1 MRHDALRNR
10 ERILA
15 AADEVFGEQG
25 AAGSTEEVARRAGVG
40 IGTVFRHFP
49 TKNEL
54 VEAALVRH
62 FARLT
67 DRARALAQASQPS
80 EALRAL
86 VREMI
91 ETGPSK
97 ITLASLAAGHGKIPP
112 GALDASRELR
122 GAVEAVLRRAQ
133 DAGQVRP
140 EATIDE
146 VYLLVRSLAHA
157 SATMPV
163 PPDTLRR
170 ATEIILAGLAS
181 PGADTQAADGSAGTQ
196 ARDVRL

>member
-15 AADEVFGEQG
+15 AAEEVFGEQG

-54 VEAALVRH
+54 IEAALIRH

-67 DRARALAQASQPS
+67 DRAQALADVGPPD
-80 EALRAL
+80 EALRTL

-91 ETGPSK
+91 ETGPAK

-122 GAVEAVLRRAQ
+122 GAVEAVLLRAQ
-133 DAGQVRP
+133 DARQVRRD
-140 EATIDE
+140 ATIDE
-146 VYLLVRSLAHA
+146 VYLLVRSLAQA
-157 SATMPV
+157 SAAMPV

-170 ATEIILAGLAS
+170 AIEIILAGLAS
-181 PGADTQAADGSAGTQ
+181 PAS
-196 ARDVRL
+196 R

>member
-1 MRHDALRNR
+1 MRQDALRNR
-10 ERILA
+10 DRILA
-15 AADEVFGEQG
+15 AAEEVFGEQG

-54 VEAALVRH
+54 IEAALIRH

-67 DRARALAQASQPS
+67 ERARGLADTGPPG

-91 ETGPSK
+91 ETGPTK
-97 ITLASLAAGHGKIPP
+97 ITLISLAAADGRVP
-112 GALDASRELR
+112 GGAEMASRELR
-122 GAVEAVLRRAQ
+122 DATEVVLRRAQ

-140 EATIDE
+140 EVTIDE
-146 VYLLVRSLAHA
+146 MYLLIRILAQTA
-157 SATMPV
+157 AAAPV
-163 PPDTLRR
+163 PPRTLRR
-170 ATEIILAGLAS
+170 AAEIVLAGLAS
-181 PGADTQAADGSAGTQ
+181 PASG
-196 ARDVRL
+196 

>member
-15 AADEVFGEQG
+15 AADVVFGEQG

-54 VEAALVRH
+54 IEAALVRH

-67 DRARALAQASQPS
+67 DRARSLGQASQPG

-86 VREMI
+86 VLDMI
-91 ETGPSK
+91 ETGPAK

-133 DAGQVRP
+133 EAGQVRP

-157 SATMPV
+157 SAAMPV

-181 PGADTQAADGSAGTQ
+181 PSADSRQAQPTDAHTTRPTG
-196 ARDVRL
+196 

>member
-10 ERILA
+10 QRILA

-54 VEAALVRH
+54 VEAALIRH

-67 DRARALAQASQPS
+67 DRARGLADASPPG
-80 EALRAL
+80 EALRAM

-91 ETGPSK
+91 ETGPAK
-97 ITLASLAAGHGKIPP
+97 VTLASLAAGHGEIPP
-112 GALDASRELR
+112 GALAASRELR

-133 DAGQVRP
+133 DAGQVRR
-140 EATIDE
+140 EVTVDE
-146 VYLLVRSLAHA
+146 VYLLVRGLAQA
-157 SATMPV
+157 SAAMPV
-163 PPDTLRR
+163 PRDTLHR

-181 PGADTQAADGSAGTQ
+181 PASG
-196 ARDVRL
+196 

>member
-15 AADEVFGEQG
+15 AAEEVFGEQG

-54 VEAALVRH
+54 IEAALIRH

-67 DRARALAQASQPS
+67 DRARALADASQPD

-91 ETGPSK
+91 ETGPAK

-112 GALDASRELR
+112 
-122 GAVEAVLRRAQ
+122 
-133 DAGQVRP
+133 
-140 EATIDE
+140 
-146 VYLLVRSLAHA
+146 
-157 SATMPV
+157 SAPW
-163 PPDTLRR
+163 
-170 ATEIILAGLAS
+170 ILAGTARCRRGGAPRAGRRAAATVRTAIGGCRRLPAPRHREH
-181 PGADTQAADGSAGTQ
+181 PGAGALVA
-196 ARDVRL
+196 

>member
-1 MRHDALRNR
+1 MRHDAQRNR

-25 AAGSTEEVARRAGVG
+25 SAGSTEEVARRAGVG

-54 VEAALVRH
+54 IEATLIRH

-67 DRARALAQASQPS
+67 DRAHALGDASPPG
-80 EALRAL
+80 EALRAV

-91 ETGPSK
+91 ETGPAK
-97 ITLASLAAGHGKIPP
+97 ITLASLAAGQGKLP
-112 GALDASRELR
+112 GGAVDASRELR

-133 DAGQVRP
+133 DAGQVRRD
-140 EATIDE
+140 ATIDE
-146 VYLLVRSLAHA
+146 VYLLVRSLAQA
-157 SATMPV
+157 SAAMPV
-163 PPDTLRR
+163 PPDTQRR
-170 ATEIILAGLAS
+170 AIEIILAGLAS
-181 PGADTQAADGSAGTQ
+181 PGHDLSS
-196 ARDVRL
+196 RS

>member
-15 AADEVFGEQG
+15 AAEEVFGEQG

-54 VEAALVRH
+54 IEAALVRH

-67 DRARALAQASQPS
+67 ERARALADASPPG
-80 EALRAL
+80 ALRAL

-91 ETGPSK
+91 ETGPAK
-97 ITLASLAAGHGKIPP
+97 ITLASLAAGHGEIPP
-112 GALDASRELR
+112 GALEASRELR

-133 DAGQVRP
+133 DAGQVRR

-157 SATMPV
+157 SAAMPV
-163 PPDTLRR
+163 PPGTLGR
-170 ATEIILAGLAS
+170 AIEIILAGLAS
-181 PGADTQAADGSAGTQ
+181 PAS
-196 ARDVRL
+196 R